1 MNPFFF
7 GSSERPLFGVHHP
20 PRERGA
26 RETGVVLCYPM
37 GQEYMR
43 SHRAFRQLANLLTRK
58 GHHVFRFD
66 YFATGDSSGASGEG
80 SLAQWSADVNQA
92 IDELKDNASLASVSL
107 VGLRLGAALAA
118 RASAG
123 RADIDRLVLWD
134 PVVFGR
140 SYLDELYSAAGQGA
154 RTNGGAPATFGVL
167 GFPLVPALGAE
178 LAELDLLERDRARAR
193 NIEIVVSSER
203 DDYHSL
209 RDRLAGA
216 GLATRYACVPSPGN
230 WNEVDNFGSALLPQQ
245 LIQEIV
251 ARFAKERA

>member
-26 RETGVVLCYPM
+26 RESGVVLCYPM

-80 SLAQWSADVNQA
+80 SLAQWTLDVSQA

-118 RASAG
+118 RASAERG
-123 RADIDRLVLWD
+123 DVDRLVLWD
-134 PVVFGR
+134 PVVSGR
-140 SYLDELYSAAGQGA
+140 SYLDELCAAAGEPA
-154 RTNGGAPATFGVL
+154 RNGDPPATLGVL
-167 GFPLVPALGAE
+167 GFPLVPSLRKE
-178 LAELDLLERDRARAR
+178 LARAR
-193 NIEIVVSSER
+193 SAGARPRPRQSVEIVVSGER
-203 DDYHSL
+203 
-209 RDRLAGA
+209 RGIPEPAR
-216 GLATRYACVPSPGN
+216 ATRGPEVSRPGTPA
-230 WNEVDNFGSALLPQQ
+230 S
-245 LIQEIV
+245 
-251 ARFAKERA
+251 RAPATGTRSTTSDRRCCRSS

>member
-43 SHRAFRQLANLLTRK
+43 SHRAFRQLANLLTRA
-58 GHHVFRFD
+58 GQHVFRFD

-80 SLAQWSADVNQA
+80 SLAQWLADVNQA

-134 PVVFGR
+134 PVVLGP
-140 SYLDELYSAAGQGA
+140 SYLE
-154 RTNGGAPATFGVL
+154 
-167 GFPLVPALGAE
+167 E
-178 LAELDLLERDRARAR
+178 
-193 NIEIVVSSER
+193 
-203 DDYHSL
+203 
-209 RDRLAGA
+209 
-216 GLATRYACVPSPGN
+216 
-230 WNEVDNFGSALLPQQ
+230 
-245 LIQEIV
+245 
-251 ARFAKERA
+251 